1 MLRLAPARV
10 VPSAARDQPLAH
22 VPSGLSPF
30 PRVGPG
36 DGAAARGGAVV
47 LVGVLVLAAFGHA
60 LGAASRHQRVADVAA
75 MSAAAMREAC
85 GRTEPQTIS
94 GLLRIT

>member
-1 MLRLAPARV
+1 
-10 VPSAARDQPLAH
+10 
-22 VPSGLSPF
+22 
-30 PRVGPG
+30 
-36 DGAAARGGAVV
+36 V
-47 LVGVLVLAAFGHA
+47 LVGVLVLAAFGQA